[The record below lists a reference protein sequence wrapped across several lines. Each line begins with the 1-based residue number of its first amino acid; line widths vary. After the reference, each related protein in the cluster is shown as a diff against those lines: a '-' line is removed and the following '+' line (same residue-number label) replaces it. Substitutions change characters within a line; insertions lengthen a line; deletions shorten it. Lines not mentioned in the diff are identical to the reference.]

1 MTVAMADEGVRPCT
15 ASTTGAVTLVVARRV
30 LPGREAD
37 YERLLRV
44 LHQQVHGTRGYL
56 GTEVVHNSAE
66 HEYVSIVRF
75 DSLANLRA
83 WEASGQRERWQVE
96 LDGIVTGDATVRHA
110 EGLEFWFESTE
121 PSSVR
126 APSRH
131 KMALVLVVVVAA
143 LSMVLVPLITRLV
156 GHAPRFIRVTIG
168 AIVQVV
174 LLTYVV
180 MPRVTRLLAFWL
192 FPSTT
197 SRRDAS
203 APKRHASSAPSN

>member
-1 MTVAMADEGVRPCT
+1 MVDGGVRPCT

-30 LPGREAD
+30 LPGREAE
-37 YERLLRV
+37 YERLLRD
-44 LHQQVHGTRGYL
+44 LHQQVHGTQGYL

-83 WEASGQRERWQVE
+83 WEASGQRERWQVG
-96 LDGIVTGDATVRHA
+96 LDGIVAGDATVRHA
-110 EGLEFWFESTE
+110 EGLEFWFESAQ
-121 PSSVR
+121 PSVR

-143 LSMVLVPLITRLV
+143 LSMVLVPLLTHFV

-168 AIVQVV
+168 AVVQVV
-174 LLTYVV
+174 LLTYVI

-192 FPSTT
+192 FPA
-197 SRRDAS
+197 SRPKRQPNRDPS
-203 APKRHASSAPSN
+203 APAPSN

>member
-1 MTVAMADEGVRPCT
+1 MTVAMEEGGVRPCT
-15 ASTTGAVTLVVARRV
+15 ASTTGAVTLVVARKV
-30 LPGREAD
+30 LPGREAE

-44 LHQQVHGTRGYL
+44 LHRQIHGTQGYL

-83 WEASGQRERWQVE
+83 WEASGQRERWQVG
-96 LDGIVTGDATVRHA
+96 LDGIVAGDATVRHA
-110 EGLEFWFESTE
+110 EGLEFWFESTQ
-121 PSSVR
+121 PSVR

-131 KMALVLVVVVAA
+131 KMALVLVLVVAP
-143 LSMVLVPLITRLV
+143 LSMVLVPLITHFL
-156 GHAPRFIRVTIG
+156 GHAPRLVRVTIG

-174 LLTYVV
+174 LLTYVI

-192 FPSTT
+192 FPS
-197 SRRDAS
+197 SQPKQQSKRDS
-203 APKRHASSAPSN
+203 SSARPSN

>member
-1 MTVAMADEGVRPCT
+1 MTVVRVDGGLRPCT

-30 LPGREAD
+30 LPGREAE

-44 LHQQVHGTRGYL
+44 LHQQVHGTQGYL

-83 WEASGQRERWQVE
+83 WEASGQRERWQVD
-96 LDGIVTGDATVRHA
+96 LDGIVAGEATVRHA
-110 EGLEFWFESTE
+110 QGLEFWFESRQ
-121 PSSVR
+121 PSVR

-131 KMALVLVVVVAA
+131 KMALVLVVVVAP
-143 LSMVLVPLITRLV
+143 LSMVLVPLMTRLV
-156 GHAPRFIRVTIG
+156 GHEPRFIRVTIG

-174 LLTYVV
+174 LLTYVI

-192 FPSTT
+192 FPAP
-197 SRRDAS
+197 RPKEPQ
-203 APKRHASSAPSN
+203 PKRDSSSPAPAS

>member
-1 MTVAMADEGVRPCT
+1 MTVAMADGGVRPCT

-30 LPGREAD
+30 LPGREAE

-44 LHQQVHGTRGYL
+44 LHQQVHGTQGYL

-121 PSSVR
+121 PSVR

-143 LSMVLVPLITRLV
+143 LSMVLVPLIARLV

-174 LLTYVV
+174 LLTYVI

-192 FPSTT
+192 FPSAAP
-197 SRRDAS
+197 RRDAV
-203 APKRHASSAPSN
+203 SAPSN

>member
-1 MTVAMADEGVRPCT
+1 MTVATVDGGVRPCT

-30 LPGREAD
+30 LPGREAE

-44 LHQQVHGTRGYL
+44 LHQQVHGTQGYL

-83 WEASGQRERWQVE
+83 WEASGQRERWQVG
-96 LDGIVTGDATVRHA
+96 LDGIVAGDATVRHA
-110 EGLEFWFESTE
+110 DGLEFWFESTQ
-121 PSSVR
+121 PSVR

-143 LSMVLVPLITRLV
+143 LSMVLVPLITYFV
-156 GHAPRFIRVTIG
+156 GQAPRFIRVTIG

-174 LLTYVV
+174 LLTYVI

-192 FPSTT
+192 FPS
-197 SRRDAS
+197 SQPKRDAS
-203 APKRHASSAPSN
+203 SQPPSN

>member
-1 MTVAMADEGVRPCT
+1 MTVAMADGGVRPCT

-30 LPGREAD
+30 LPGREAE

-44 LHQQVHGTRGYL
+44 LHQQVHGTQGYL

-96 LDGIVTGDATVRHA
+96 LDGIVTGNATVRHA
-110 EGLEFWFESTE
+110 EGLEFWFESTQ
-121 PSSVR
+121 PSVR
-126 APSRH
+126 APSRQ

-143 LSMVLVPLITRLV
+143 LSMVLVPLMTRLV
-156 GHAPRFIRVTIG
+156 GHEPRFIRVTIG

-174 LLTYVV
+174 LLTYVI

-192 FPSTT
+192 FPSPVPK
-197 SRRDAS
+197 RDA
-203 APKRHASSAPSN
+203 ASAPSN